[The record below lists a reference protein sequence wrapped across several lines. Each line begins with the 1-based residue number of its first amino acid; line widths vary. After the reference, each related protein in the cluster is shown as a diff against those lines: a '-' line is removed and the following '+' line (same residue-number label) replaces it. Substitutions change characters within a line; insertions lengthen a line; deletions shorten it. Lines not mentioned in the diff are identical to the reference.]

1 MLHHGACQAAHDD
14 DDDDDDDDEAH
25 SYCNR
30 NTSKR
35 DNIQTLIHDIYEKLS
50 CCWDGRAKPVSL
62 VGYFTSY

>member
-50 CCWDGRAKPVSL
+50 CC
-62 VGYFTSY
+62 